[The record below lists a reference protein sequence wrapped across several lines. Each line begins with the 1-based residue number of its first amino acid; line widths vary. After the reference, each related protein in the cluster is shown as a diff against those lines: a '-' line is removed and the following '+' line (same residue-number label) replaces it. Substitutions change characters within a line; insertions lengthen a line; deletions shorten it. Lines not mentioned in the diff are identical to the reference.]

1 LRPLGR
7 LASLRRVIA
16 KLRSPCALIRQ
27 RHSLL
32 LACLLGSFLACLS
45 NALLAAEEVT
55 LGKPAPEIDGKDID
69 GKAFKLSD
77 HRGKVVLL
85 TFWGDW

>member
-1 LRPLGR
+1 MTANLHPPR
-7 LASLRRVIA
+7 
-16 KLRSPCALIRQ
+16 ALIRH
-27 RHSLL
+27 RHTLL
-32 LACLLGSFLACLS
+32 LACLLGSFLASLS
-45 NALLAAEEVT
+45 NALLAAEEIA

-69 GKAFKLSD
+69 GKTFRLSD